1 MKVFRQIFIA
11 NLKEFIRDKSALFW
25 FLAFPVIFIF
35 IFGMVYSGN
44 GEQVFDIGVVK
55 NFENN
60 FAIQITETL
69 ESVPNFNIHYG
80 ELSEEKSALNSGN
93 RSMVIV
99 IPEIDLAQIREG
111 EESDIKLLYDSSKQ
125 QSSQILISVIK
136 QIFNEIERKVTG
148 RPQLFNIN
156 TESIQADNLSSFDF
170 NYILPGI
177 LAMALMQLGLF
188 GGLQFLSLRE
198 QGIIRGLGVTPL
210 PRVTLLGSEILI
222 RVIMALVQTFVIIFF
237 GMTFFDLKVS
247 GNFLYIIAF
256 VILGALTFISLGYMI
271 ISFANSPESGERMI
285 QVVQFPMM
293 FLSGIFFPITIMPDY
308 IKPVVKAIPLTY
320 LGDGLRQMM
329 VGVVPEYTMRTNIL
343 VLVAWL
349 VITLFITIKFWRWD

>member
-1 MKVFRQIFIA
+1 MKIFRHMFIA

-44 GEQVFDIGVVK
+44 GEQVFDIGIVQ
-55 NFENN
+55 NFEND
-60 FAIQITETL
+60 FSSQISDSL
-69 ESVPNFNIHYG
+69 ESVPNFDIHYG
-80 ELSEEKSALNSGN
+80 NEKEERSALSNGN

-99 IPEIDLAQIREG
+99 IPEINLAQIKEG
-111 EESDIKLLYDSSKQ
+111 EATNIRLLYDSSNQ

-136 QIFNEIERKVTG
+136 QIFNEIERKITG

-222 RVIMALVQTFVIIFF
+222 RVIMALVQTFVIIFI
-237 GMTFFDLKVS
+237 GMTIFDLKIT
-247 GNFLYIIAF
+247 GNFLYIIAL

-271 ISFANSPESGERMI
+271 ISFASSPESGERMI

-308 IKPVVKAIPLTY
+308 IKPVIKAIPLTY
-320 LGDGLRQMM
+320 LGDALRQTM
-329 VGVVPEYTMRTNIL
+329 VGVVPEYTMKTNIL
-343 VLVAWL
+343 VLLSWL
-349 VITLFITIKFWRWD
+349 IVTLFITIKFWRWD

>member
-1 MKVFRQIFIA
+1 MKAINGIDFSV
-11 NLKEFIRDKSALFW
+11 KKGS
-25 FLAFPVIFIF
+25 
-35 IFGMVYSGN
+35 IFGMLGPN
-44 GEQVFDIGVVK
+44 GAGKTTTI
-55 NFENN
+55 
-60 FAIQITETL
+60 ETL
-69 ESVPNFNIHYG
+69 IGLKESDGGKVRILGYNHYG
-80 ELSEEKSALNSGN
+80 ELDEEKSALNNGN

-111 EESDIKLLYDSSKQ
+111 EESDIRLLYDSSKQ

-148 RPQLFNIN
+148 RPQLFKIN
-156 TESIQADNLSSFDF
+156 TESIQADNLSIFDF

-237 GMTFFDLKVS
+237 
-247 GNFLYIIAF
+247 
-256 VILGALTFISLGYMI
+256 
-271 ISFANSPESGERMI
+271 
-285 QVVQFPMM
+285 
-293 FLSGIFFPITIMPDY
+293 PITIMPDY

-343 VLVAWL
+343 VLLSWL